1 MYVCMYGKVLDA
13 LAFFFYHLPTLE
25 PSQILFSY
33 VFALTIARA
42 RAPSAAKMLTD
53 KAALKGTSE
62 VASKVARWKGA
73 SAKFLYLTP
82 LLMKN

>member
-53 KAALKGTSE
+53 KGCSAEGNKRSGIQRRALE
-62 VASKVARWKGA
+62 RCQC
-73 SAKFLYLTP
+73 
-82 LLMKN
+82 